1 MINNQFNID
10 NILIPLSKKLYIKYS
25 NIISILSPDEVDNQ
39 TFYSYKKKINEPE
52 DKQLIRSYIYCKN
65 DFLIATTIN
74 VVTLKKRID
83 NILDSY
89 YENNIFR

>member
-10 NILIPLSKKLYIKYS
+10 NILIPLSKKLCIKYS
-25 NIISILSPDEVDNQ
+25 NIISILNPNEVDDQ
-39 TFYSYKKKINEPE
+39 TFFSYKKKINEPE

-74 VVTLKKRID
+74 VVTLRKKID
-83 NILDSY
+83 NIVQSY